1 MKRAGVTVREATMHD
16 VRGIQQLQENWAK
29 ENITHGYR
37 PASVTA
43 VRKTV
48 GRWCYVAKTGDQ
60 IIGFIAGSPRRSPG
74 LAVVPKGHRYLE
86 VGDLYVMRRWRSG
99 GIGRRLLK
107 VLLAEAKRR
116 RIRYVT
122 LYSSTKDAHRVM
134 RFYERAGFRSWYV
147 QMYRRLA

>member
-1 MKRAGVTVREATMHD
+1 MKRAGVTVREATIHD

-29 ENITHGYR
+29 ENITYGFR
-37 PASVTA
+37 PASLAA
-43 VRKTV
+43 VRKSLDE
-48 GRWCYVAKTGDQ
+48 WCYVAETGNQ

-74 LAVVPKGHRYLE
+74 LAVVPKGQRYLE

-99 GIGRRLLK
+99 GVGRRLLAA
-107 VLLAEAKRR
+107 LLTEAKRR

-134 RFYERAGFRSWYV
+134 RFYERAGFRSWFV
-147 QMYRRLA
+147 QMYRRLV